1 MSALRIGMPKIG
13 EAGPAAGPTAPG
25 TGGAG
30 GGKGGGVPGGGPSGP
45 GSAAGSPHSSEA
57 NGTSSSG
64 PPSGQPSGSPL
75 SLGTAALAGAASGLA
90 EAREAL
96 RNVTPS
102 SHSRDEGLSSTEQP
116 STANA
121 RDSTPS
127 HSDGAHDPGGS
138 GEAHSVTPG
147 AVSSQHAA
155 PSGAHLDTPP
165 P

>member
-102 SHSRDEGLSSTEQP
+102 SHSRDEGLSSTEQS

-121 RDSTPS
+121 RVS
-127 HSDGAHDPGGS
+127 GGS
-138 GEAHSVTPG
+138 GEAHSVVPG

-155 PSGAHLDTPP
+155 PSGAHLDTP
-165 P
+165 